1 MPSEELEP
9 DVSSSQEAR
18 RSHYVGRDVPVLQ
31 PDASTTQWFGVL
43 WFSTRLLRD
52 EFHCIS

>member
-18 RSHYVGRDVPVLQ
+18 RSHYVGRDVHVLQ
-31 PDASTTQWFGVL
+31 PDASTTQWFELL
-43 WFSTRLLRD
+43 WVSTRLLRD